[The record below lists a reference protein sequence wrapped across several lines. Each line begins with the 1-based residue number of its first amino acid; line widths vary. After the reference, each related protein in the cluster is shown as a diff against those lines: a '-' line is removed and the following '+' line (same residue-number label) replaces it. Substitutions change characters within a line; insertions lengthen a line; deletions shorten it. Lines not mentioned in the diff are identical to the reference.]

1 MQNAETVLSI
11 LREPR
16 SSHRRAGRS
25 ETIISG
31 SGGGRREQ
39 DHASDT
45 SPDGLPRAT
54 ACLTAMWELLAER
67 GILVDHV
74 TVYRW
79 VQRFTPAAS

>member
-45 SPDGLPRAT
+45 SPDGLPRAM
-54 ACLTAMWELLAER
+54 ACPTETWKSCWQSGESPS
-67 GILVDHV
+67 
-74 TVYRW
+74 T
-79 VQRFTPAAS
+79 T

>member
-45 SPDGLPRAT
+45 SPDGLPRAMDSRT
-54 ACLTAMWELLAER
+54 ATSRSCW
-67 GILVDHV
+67 
-74 TVYRW
+74 
-79 VQRFTPAAS
+79 ASGASWWIT

>member
-45 SPDGLPRAT
+45 SPDGLPR
-54 ACLTAMWELLAER
+54 
-67 GILVDHV
+67 V
-74 TVYRW
+74 TGCPIEMSRSCWPSVVSRSI
-79 VQRFTPAAS
+79 T